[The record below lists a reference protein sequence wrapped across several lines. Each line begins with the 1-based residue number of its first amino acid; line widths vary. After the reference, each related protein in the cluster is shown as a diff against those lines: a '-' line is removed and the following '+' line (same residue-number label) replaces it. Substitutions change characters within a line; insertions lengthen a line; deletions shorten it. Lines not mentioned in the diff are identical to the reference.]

1 MKSNSPRTRKAATA
15 LVTFGAIVLMAC
27 TPMAAL
33 AHTVSAHGGG
43 NNYKYPG
50 ALSALVG
57 GLGL

>member
-1 MKSNSPRTRKAATA
+1 MKSKSTSTRKAASA
-15 LVTFGAIVLMAC
+15 LVTLGAIVLMAC

-33 AHTVSAHGGG
+33 AHSVSAHGGG

-50 ALSALVG
+50 ALSALIG